1 MENVIF
7 GVDVG
12 GTNCKLGL
20 FDTDGTLLE
29 KWEIPTDRDR
39 VCEDVF
45 AELCGKLTQR
55 GLPREAVRGIGMGLP
70 GTKDRQGRFTCPN
83 LGWESYPAGDIMQQV
98 SGGMTVRTGN
108 DANLAALG
116 EMWRGSGVGCRNVVM
131 VTIGTGVCGG
141 ILIDG
146 RVVEGAHGAGGE
158 IGCIVVD
165 PYETR
170 PCPGGP
176 QGRLEQYASA
186 TGLRAMLREA
196 LEQPH
201 GPSLLDGEE
210 RLTVRGLFAACEQGD
225 ALALRILH
233 TFADILGK
241 GLARV
246 AYVVDPEIFILGG
259 GVSKAGS
266 ILLDAVQEA
275 FRQDMPVLCH
285 DTRFAL
291 AALGN
296 DAGICGAAK
305 LILDLTASD

>member
-20 FDTDGTLLE
+20 FDESGNLLE
-29 KWEIPTDRDR
+29 KWEIPTDRTR
-39 VCEDVF
+39 VCEDVY
-45 AELCGKLTQR
+45 AELCGKLAQR

-83 LGWESYPAGDIMQQV
+83 LDWDCYPAGNIMRQV
-98 SGGMTVRTGN
+98 SGGMTVYTGN

-116 EMWRGSGVGCRNVVM
+116 EMWRGSGVGHRNVVM
-131 VTIGTGVCGG
+131 ATIGTGVGGG

-146 RVVEGAHGAGGE
+146 KIVEGAHGAGGE

-165 PYETR
+165 PHETR

-186 TGLRAMLREA
+186 TGLRTMMREA
-196 LEQPH
+196 LQLPH
-201 GPSLLDGEE
+201 EPSMLDEE
-210 RLTVRGLFAACEQGD
+210 PRPTVRGLFSACEQGD
-225 ALALRILH
+225 TLALRILH
-233 TFADILGK
+233 TFADLLGK

-259 GVSKAGS
+259 GVSKAGP
-266 ILLDAVQEA
+266 ILLDAVQAA
-275 FRQDMPVLCH
+275 FRQDMPALCH

-296 DAGICGAAK
+296 DAGIYGAAK
-305 LILDLTASD
+305 LILDLTTR